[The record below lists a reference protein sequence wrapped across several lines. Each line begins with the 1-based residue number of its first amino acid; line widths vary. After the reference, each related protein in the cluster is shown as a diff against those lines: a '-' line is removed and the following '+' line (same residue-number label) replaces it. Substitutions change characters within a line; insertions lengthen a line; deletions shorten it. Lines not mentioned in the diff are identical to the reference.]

1 MTAPVTTITT
11 TESPDRISAVD
22 ADGIEICGAFRP
34 QGHEHWLIFATARLT
49 DHLHHVIAPTQ
60 QIARWHVEMLA
71 QLFATSTI
79 GGIQ

>member
-1 MTAPVTTITT
+1 MTTTAAPAATVTI

-34 QGHEHWLIFATARLT
+34 QGHEHFSVFVTPRLT

-71 QLFATSTI
+71 SLWA
-79 GGIQ
+79 GGV